1 MTRAVTVIKHST
13 MDVSL
18 EKAAI
23 LTAIDALTQFD
34 VEQDAARYI
43 KETFDREHGPQWHCV
58 VGKQFGCFVSH
69 FRSDFTYFYVN
80 AVAVLLYRTGMEA
93 DHQ

>member
-13 MDVSL
+13 MDISM

-23 LTAIDALTQFD
+23 LTAIDALTKYE

-43 KETFDREHGPQWHCV
+43 KEAFDREHGPQWHCV

-69 FRSDFTYFYVN
+69 FRADFVYFYVN
-80 AVAVLLYRTGMEA
+80 AIAVMLYRTGV
-93 DHQ
+93 DLNGQ